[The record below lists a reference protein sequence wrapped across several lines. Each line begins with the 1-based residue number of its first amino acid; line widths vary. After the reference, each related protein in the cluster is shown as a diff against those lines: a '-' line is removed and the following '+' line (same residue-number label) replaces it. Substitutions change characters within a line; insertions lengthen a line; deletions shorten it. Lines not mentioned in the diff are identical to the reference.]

1 MMLKRLPN
9 YLTVCK
15 VRTME
20 EIDLAAEFCFIAR
33 TDEEISLVCNTAD
46 TPENAI
52 AREDGWRAFR
62 VEGILDFSMVGV
74 LSKMSTILA
83 ENGIGLFAVSTYNT
97 DYILVKAED
106 FDRSLALLEQA
117 GYTLGTA

>member
-46 TPENAI
+46 TPENAT

-62 VEGILDFSMVGV
+62 VEGMLDFSMVGV

-97 DYILVKAED
+97 DYIFVKGTAFEKAMTV
-106 FDRSLALLEQA
+106 LKKA
-117 GYTLGTA
+117 GYTITD

>member
-1 MMLKRLPN
+1 M
-9 YLTVCK
+9 
-15 VRTME
+15 
-20 EIDLAAEFCFIAR
+20 
-33 TDEEISLVCNTAD
+33 
-46 TPENAI
+46 
-52 AREDGWRAFR
+52 
-62 VEGILDFSMVGV
+62 LDFSMVGV